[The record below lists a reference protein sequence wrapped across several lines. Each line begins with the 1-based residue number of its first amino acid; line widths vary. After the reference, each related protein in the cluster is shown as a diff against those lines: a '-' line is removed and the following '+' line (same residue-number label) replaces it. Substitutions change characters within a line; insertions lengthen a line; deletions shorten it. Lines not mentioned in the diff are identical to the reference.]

1 MGLIARG
8 LNLTFTEEA
17 QQRVS
22 LWLKIMK
29 YRLKAP
35 GQSFQRLREN
45 MAFYEKDPL
54 YQQLRELVFR
64 SFGHYALEVREEEAM
79 LHFVSCFPFPFSLNK
94 IFASTCCNA
103 PDLRRQHLPIR

>member
-1 MGLIARG
+1 MGLTD
-8 LNLTFTEEA
+8 LTEEA

-54 YQQLRELVFR
+54 YQATQELNFSQ
-64 SFGHYALEVREEEAM
+64 SFWALCTLEVREEEEAM
-79 LHFVSCFPFPFSLNK
+79 LHFVFLLSL
-94 IFASTCCNA
+94 FRF
-103 PDLRRQHLPIR
+103 L